1 MERLCDMCG
10 NMGLKDG
17 DDGFFYCTLCGCRAD
32 DVMDTAVEEA
42 DTGFEGGIYSASQTR
57 ARPRQVA
64 SQPPSQFMDSQCQ
77 YLENDCVVNG
87 VVPTDPINDTGSLP
101 DTFTSP
107 DFYYSNIRLKYIM
120 GVQIMIQLQC
130 KALVEKFNV
139 SPLIIG
145 LIRPI
150 WLRYVAHERIM
161 ADDWGDNVINES
173 ESQPGELGEFKIHV
187 RRKGEPHNLLGKR
200 LIPLWYESLRSKIP
214 LSSSLA
220 ISYLVC
226 HLAREAILPTDIV
239 NWVLE
244 GKLPYLA
251 AFVEIEKQLGP
262 PSRECPLSSSRMFR
276 PIEVISTHKLESFAA
291 SIARRIGL
299 ELPPVNFYA
308 LASRYLIELSLPVEC
323 ILPHA
328 CRVHEWSMP
337 PQLYLSDNECS
348 LPSRV
353 YVMSIIIVT
362 MRIIYDINGGKW
374 EMMLSGPDDQ
384 SMDEKSDL
392 AEEEVNFDG
401 SKLLQILETKYS
413 EHKHI
418 HDYALDLP
426 TYLQHCK
433 DVVFAGLN
441 SSLED
446 HEEESLIDE
455 LWDLYETSKDAE
467 PSDDHKKSEEI
478 RESGGDF
485 STMGNCSKCPLDDSE
500 SPVHASSMN
509 SYKDRAVRQMK
520 SNMEENRFSYLP
532 PIKSTLKNHGY
543 IRYARRKDGALIYAV
558 HADYYIILRS
568 CAQIAQIDMR
578 TLHMGVLT
586 FQRWLEQMEKKI
598 DICLR
603 WNFPGDSC
611 DFCCD

>member
-10 NMGLKDG
+10 NLGLKDG

-42 DTGFEGGIYSASQTR
+42 VDTNRLEGGSRIYSASQTR
-57 ARPRQVA
+57 ARPRHYSQYQLHKNDPVNVNTDTA
-64 SQPPSQFMDSQCQ
+64 SF
-77 YLENDCVVNG
+77 
-87 VVPTDPINDTGSLP
+87 I
-101 DTFTSP
+101 SP
-107 DFYYSNIRLKYIM
+107 ESFFSNLRVKYIM

-145 LIRPI
+145 LISPI
-150 WLRYVAHERIM
+150 WLRYVAHERVM
-161 ADDWGDNVINES
+161 ADDWGDQVIKQS
-173 ESQPGELGEFKIHV
+173 ESQTGELGEFQIPV
-187 RRKGEPHNLLGKR
+187 RGRCKGEPHNLLGKR
-200 LIPLWYESLRSKIP
+200 LMPLWCESLRSKIP
-214 LSSSLA
+214 LSTSLA

-262 PSRECPLSSSRMFR
+262 PSMECPLSSSSMFR
-276 PIEVISTHKLESFAA
+276 PIKDISSQKLESFAA

-299 ELPPVNFYA
+299 QLPPVNFYA
-308 LASRYLIELSLPVEC
+308 LASRYLSELSLPVEN

-328 CRVHEWSMP
+328 CRVHGWSMP

-353 YVMSIIIVT
+353 YVMSIIIVA
-362 MRIIYDINGGKW
+362 MRIMYDINGGKW
-374 EMMLSGPDDQ
+374 EMMLSEPNDH
-384 SMDEKSDL
+384 SMDKKSNL

-401 SKLLQILETKYS
+401 SKLLQILVTKYS

-455 LWDLYETSKDAE
+455 LWDLYEKSKDAE
-467 PSDDHKKSEEI
+467 PSDDHRKRDEM

-485 STMGNCSKCPLDDSE
+485 NTTGDCPKCPSDDSE
-500 SPVHASSMN
+500 SPVHESSKK
-509 SYKDRAVRQMK
+509 SYKDQAVRQMK

-532 PIKSTLKNHGY
+532 PIKSTSKNHGY
-543 IRYARRKDGALIYAV
+543 IRYARKKDGALIYAV

-586 FQRWLEQMEKKI
+586 FQRWLEQIEKKI

-603 WNFPGDSC
+603 WNHRGDSC
-611 DFCCD
+611 DFCRDGVSRSNAPVTEF

>member
-1 MERLCDMCG
+1 MPATVRSVGIAREPLLTERMERLCDMCG
-10 NMGLKDG
+10 NLGLEGG
-17 DDGFFYCTLCGCRAD
+17 DDGFFYCTLCACRAD
-32 DVMDTAVEEA
+32 DVMDTAVEGA
-42 DTGFEGGIYSASQTR
+42 DTNGREGPRIYSASQTR
-57 ARPRQVA
+57 PRPRLHHSQHQLHNNDPMNHTA
-64 SQPPSQFMDSQCQ
+64 SFTPPDSC
-77 YLENDCVVNG
+77 
-87 VVPTDPINDTGSLP
+87 S
-101 DTFTSP
+101 
-107 DFYYSNIRLKYIM
+107 SNLRVKYIM

-130 KALVEKFNV
+130 RALVEKFNV

-150 WLRYVAHERIM
+150 WLRYVAHERVM
-161 ADDWGDNVINES
+161 ADDDWGDQVINQS
-173 ESQPGELGEFKIHV
+173 ESQTGELG
-187 RRKGEPHNLLGKR
+187 KR
-200 LIPLWYESLRSKIP
+200 FESLRSKIP
-214 LSSSLA
+214 LSTSLA
-220 ISYLVC
+220 ISYLLC
-226 HLAREAILPTDIV
+226 HLAREAILPTDIL
-239 NWVLE
+239 NWALQ

-262 PSRECPLSSSRMFR
+262 PSRECSFSSSRMFR
-276 PIEVISTHKLESFAA
+276 PTEAISSQKLESFAA

-299 ELPPVNFYA
+299 QLPPVNFYA
-308 LASRYLIELSLPVEC
+308 LASRYLAELSLPLEN

-348 LPSRV
+348 LPPHV
-353 YVMSIIIVT
+353 YVMCMIIVT
-362 MRIIYDINGGKW
+362 MRIMYDINGGKW
-374 EMMLSGPDDQ
+374 EMMLSDPNDH

-392 AEEEVNFDG
+392 VEEEVKFDG
-401 SKLLQILETKYS
+401 SKLLQILVTNYS

-446 HEEESLIDE
+446 HEEESLIKE

-467 PSDDHKKSEEI
+467 PSDGHRNSEEM

-485 STMGNCSKCPLDDSE
+485 NTTSNRPKCPLDDSE
-500 SPVHASSMN
+500 SPVHASSKK
-509 SYKDRAVRQMK
+509 SYKDRAIRQMK
-520 SNMEENRFSYLP
+520 SNMEENLFSYLP

-543 IRYARRKDGALIYAV
+543 IRYARKKDGALIYAV

-568 CAQIAQIDMR
+568 CAQVAQIDMR

-586 FQRWLEQMEKKI
+586 FQRWLEKIEKRI
-598 DICLR
+598 DACLL
-603 WNFPGDSC
+603 WNLPEDSC
-611 DFCCD
+611 DFCCDGVSSSKASVTE